1 MAMFRI
7 FLILLLSFTISY
19 TFSQS
24 AASHSAQHTGSLKF
38 QHTGSLKLWYNK
50 PAGKTWTDALP
61 VGNGRLGAMV
71 YGNPLQEIIKLNES
85 SVWSGGP
92 NRNDNP
98 EALTALPQIRKLIF
112 EGKHA
117 EAQKLAAEKIES
129 KTTNGMMYQP
139 VGNLNLTFPGHDSFT
154 DYYRE
159 LDLGKATTTTSYTV
173 DGVRYS
179 RQVLASV
186 PDQVIAIRLTADK
199 PGKLSFT
206 AFLNSPQNTTRK
218 TDQSGKLI
226 LTGISGDREG
236 VKGQVAFNAHVK
248 VINEGGQLSGSDTS
262 LVIRKANAATIYIS
276 IGTNFVDYKTLTA
289 NPQAKADLYLNKV
302 TGKLFKNVLNA
313 HVTAYQK
320 YFNRVKL
327 DLGTTEATKL
337 PTDERIEKFASGND
351 PQLVSLYFQFGR
363 YLLISAS
370 QPGGAGFPIGQPA
383 NLQGLWNQE
392 MTPPW
397 GSKYTIN
404 INTEMNYWP
413 AEVAN
418 LTEMHEPLIQM
429 INELS
434 QTGKETARVMY
445 GANGWLAHHNTD
457 LWRIT
462 GPVDP
467 IFYAMWPMGGA
478 WLSQHAW
485 ERYRYSGDKTY
496 LKSVYPALKG
506 AAQFF
511 VDFLVEEPKHRWLVV
526 VPSMSPENNPSTRP
540 NVTIGAG
547 NTMDNQIVYDVFTST
562 LNAAEALNID
572 PDLIKVLKEKR
583 SKLAPMQIGKF
594 GQLQEWLEDLDSP
607 DDKHRHISHLYGLY
621 PSHQLSAY
629 RTPELFSAARTSLEH
644 RGDVSTGWSMGWK
657 VNWWA
662 RLLDGNRA
670 YKLITDQL
678 SPVNAPGKKGGGGTY
693 TNLFDAHP
701 PFQIDGNFG
710 CTAGIAEMIMQS
722 HDGSIHLLPAIPD
735 VWKSGTISGLRARGG
750 FEILS
755 LEWKDGK
762 ISKLVIQSNLGG
774 NCRLR
779 VPNPLKG
786 SGIALKVA
794 AGENA
799 NDFYKTE
806 AASQPLIAPG
816 ASINKL
822 PLKETLVYDFQTEK
836 GRTYTLTW

>member
-1 MAMFRI
+1 MKILFLAPII
-7 FLILLLSFTISY
+7 FLFVLPS
-19 TFSQS
+19 TF
-24 AASHSAQHTGSLKF
+24 AQ
-38 QHTGSLKLWYNK
+38 QTGSLKLWYKK
-50 PAGKTWTDALP
+50 PAGNIWTDALP

-71 YGNPLQEIIKLNES
+71 YGNPEHEIIKLNES

-98 EALTALPQIRKLIF
+98 NALAALPEVRKLIF

-129 KTTNGMMYQP
+129 KKTNGMMYQP

-159 LDLGKATTTTSYTV
+159 LDLEKATTTTSYTAG
-173 DGVRYS
+173 GVRYT
-179 RQVLASV
+179 RQVFASV

-206 AFLNSPQNTTRK
+206 SFLNSPQKGERK
-218 TDQSGKLI
+218 TDKSGKLVFS
-226 LTGISGDREG
+226 GISGDREG
-236 VKGQVAFNAHVK
+236 IKGQVAFNAHVK
-248 VINEGGQLSGSDTS
+248 VINEGGQLSSTDTS
-262 LVIRKANAATIYIS
+262 VVVNKANSVTIYVS

-289 NPQAKADLYLNKV
+289 NPTAKADLYLNKAIDRPFN
-302 TGKLFKNVLNA
+302 KILA
-313 HVTAYQK
+313 DHVIAYKK
-320 YFNRVKL
+320 YFDRVKI
-327 DLGTTEATKL
+327 DLGNTEAAKL

-370 QPGGAGFPIGQPA
+370 QPGQNGISIGQPA

-429 INELS
+429 VKELS
-434 QTGKETARVMY
+434 ETGKETAKAMY

-485 ERYRYSGDKTY
+485 EKYRYSGDKTY
-496 LKSVYPALKG
+496 LKSVYPAIKG

-511 VDFLVEEPKHRWLVV
+511 VDFLVEEPVHKWLVV

-540 NVTIGAG
+540 EVTISAG
-547 NTMDNQIVYDVFTST
+547 NTMDNQIVYDIFTST
-562 LNAAEALNID
+562 VNAAEALGID
-572 PDLIKVLKEKR
+572 ADFVKILKEKR
-583 SKLAPMQIGKF
+583 SKLPPMQVGKF
-594 GQLQEWLEDLDSP
+594 GQLQEWLEDLDNP
-607 DDKHRHISHLYGLY
+607 EDKHRHISHLYGLY

-678 SPVNAPGKKGGGGTY
+678 SPVNAAGKKGGGGTY

-722 HDGSIHLLPAIPD
+722 HDGAIHLLPAIPD
-735 VWKSGTISGLRARGG
+735 VWKSGKISGLRARGG
-750 FEILS
+750 FEIIS
-755 LEWKDGK
+755 LEWEDGK
-762 ISKLVIQSNLGG
+762 VSKLVIQSNLGG

-779 VPNPLKG
+779 IPNGLKI
-786 SGIALKVA
+786 SGQELKIAH
-794 AGENA
+794 GDNP
-799 NDFYKTE
+799 NGFYKTE
-806 AASQPLIAPG
+806 DAIQPLIASG
-816 ASINKL
+816 APINKL
-822 PLKETLVYDFQTEK
+822 PLKETSLYDFQTEK
-836 GRTYTLTW
+836 GKTYTLTR